1 MNGVG
6 TEIDTLLNST
16 VKAAPEITSP
26 LTKIG
31 NGDMLK
37 GLRTIFNFAMDEG
50 FAKGEKSGMIKG
62 SVGTIAGIG
71 IVYVGY
77 KGVQYVRD
85 QMVIKKAH
93 QSEGK
98 VILENLEESV
108 EANSEI

>member
-1 MNGVG
+1 
-6 TEIDTLLNST
+6 
-16 VKAAPEITSP
+16 
-26 LTKIG
+26 
-31 NGDMLK
+31 MLK